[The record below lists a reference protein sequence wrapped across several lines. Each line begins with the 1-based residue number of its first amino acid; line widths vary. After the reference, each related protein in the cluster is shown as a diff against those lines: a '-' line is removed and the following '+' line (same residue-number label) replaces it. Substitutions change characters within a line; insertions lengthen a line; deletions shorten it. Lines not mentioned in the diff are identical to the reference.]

1 MTDPYRWRRRAM
13 SVAAGG
19 VAMAL
24 LWPCAAL
31 VRGTTAH
38 DWYAAVKLTVTEAM
52 IAAGFNSYQVTRYR
66 AANGTSFRI
75 TRGGLVLYGEP
86 AEARDRILY
95 TAAVGA
101 LHGALAGALC
111 VVLCFMLWRVV
122 HGWRSRRAGW
132 PVRPPGRGPPGYIE
146 TRDRSGI
153 AEGLPAKVTGDAR
166 IALWVVSESQAAR
179 LIEALGAAE
188 NPRALPAQRSVGR
201 ANTPLLPAADTAG
214 AAADTGGTKAESAN
228 TKPKAAGA
236 VAQTGQAKAGGGGR
250 PRASSEAP
258 AQDAEAGKAE
268 PEDGGGRNWI

>member
-1 MTDPYRWRRRAM
+1 
-13 SVAAGG
+13 
-19 VAMAL
+19 MAL

-52 IAAGFNSYQVTRYR
+52 IAVGFNSFEPTRYR
-66 AANGTSFRI
+66 APDGTSFSI
-75 TRGGLVLYGEP
+75 TRGGLVLYGE
-86 AEARDRILY
+86 AIEARDRIVY

-153 AEGLPAKVTGDAR
+153 AEALAVHGAGGAK
-166 IALWVVSESQAAR
+166 IALWVVPKSQAAR
-179 LIEALGAAE
+179 LMEALGAAE
-188 NPRALPAQRSVGR
+188 NPRAVPTQRSVAR

-214 AAADTGGTKAESAN
+214 AAADSAGTKAESAN
-228 TKPKAAGA
+228 MKPKAGCA
-236 VAQTGQAKAGGGGR
+236 VAQTGQAKAGAAGNRPHR
-250 PRASSEAP
+250 PRRRLRIRR
-258 AQDAEAGKAE
+258 
-268 PEDGGGRNWI
+268 PERRSRKTAAA

>member
-1 MTDPYRWRRRAM
+1 MTDPYRWRRRAV

-52 IAAGFNSYQVTRYR
+52 IAVGFNSFEPTRYR
-66 AANGTSFRI
+66 APDGTSFSI

-86 AEARDRILY
+86 IEARDRILY

-111 VVLCFMLWRVV
+111 VVLCFMLWRAVY
-122 HGWRSRRAGW
+122 GWRSRRAGW
-132 PVRPPGRGPPGYIE
+132 PVRPPGRGPPGHIE
-146 TRDRSGI
+146 TWDRSDI
-153 AEGLPAKVTGDAR
+153 AEGLPVHGAGGAR
-166 IALWVVSESQAAR
+166 IALWVVSQSQAAR
-179 LIEALGAAE
+179 LMEALGTAE
-188 NPRALPAQRSVGR
+188 TPRAVPPQRAVAR
-201 ANTPLLPAADTAG
+201 AKTPLLPAAD
-214 AAADTGGTKAESAN
+214 AAGTKAESAN

-236 VAQTGQAKAGGGGR
+236 VAQTGQAKAGGGGQ
-250 PRASSEAP
+250 PRASTEAP
-258 AQDAEAGKAE
+258 APDSEAGKAE
-268 PEDGGGRNWI
+268 PEDGGDLNWI

>member
-1 MTDPYRWRRRAM
+1 MTDPYRWRRRAV

-52 IAAGFNSYQVTRYR
+52 IAVGFNSFEPTRYR
-66 AANGTSFRI
+66 AADGTSFSI
-75 TRGGLVLYGEP
+75 TRRGLVLYGEP
-86 AEARDRILY
+86 IEARDRIVY

-111 VVLCFMLWRVV
+111 VVLCFMLWRAV

-146 TRDRSGI
+146 TWDRSGTDE
-153 AEGLPAKVTGDAR
+153 ALPVHGAGGAR

-179 LIEALGAAE
+179 LMEALGAAE
-188 NPRALPAQRSVGR
+188 TPRAVPAQRSVAR
-201 ANTPLLPAADTAG
+201 ANTPLLPAADNAG
-214 AAADTGGTKAESAN
+214 AAADSAGTKAESAN
-228 TKPKAAGA
+228 TKPKAEGA

-258 AQDAEAGKAE
+258 AQDSEAGKAE
-268 PEDGGGRNWI
+268 PEDGGGLNWI